1 MYQLLRKDILT
12 QRKTAFIAPL
22 FLIFYFLTLG
32 KDVPQLGGYLYC
44 LAIGFIAYFMAL
56 LSNFNTNEGA
66 DTEQRLLL
74 SMPASRRN
82 IIAAKFLMIAVW
94 WVIAYLLSMLFTW
107 VAGMLQ
113 AIGNVSLLSVP
124 IAFVS
129 LCVTFMLTSFFY
141 PFMYQFGYRVASLIG
156 IAIFF
161 AIPSSLGFL
170 IRSDFDVQSFQFLT
184 NNPMLALGVGTVIV
198 VTVSFCFSL
207 FIVTKKDY

>member
-1 MYQLLRKDILT
+1 MYQLIRKDILT

-22 FLIFYFLTLG
+22 FLILYFLTLG
-32 KDVPQLGGYLYC
+32 KDVPQLGGYIYC
-44 LAIGFIAYFMAL
+44 LGIGFIAYFMAM

-94 WVIAYLLSMLFTW
+94 WGIAYLLSVLFTW
-107 VAGMLQ
+107 VSGMFHL
-113 AIGNVSLLSVP
+113 IGTVNLLSAP

-129 LCVTFMLTSFFY
+129 LCVTFMLASFFY

-156 IAIFF
+156 IAVFF
-161 AIPSSLGFL
+161 ALPSSLGFL
-170 IRSDFDVQSFQFLT
+170 IQSDFNLEKIQFLT
-184 NNPMLALGVGTVIV
+184 AHPLSSLSIGTLFV
-198 VTVSFCFSL
+198 VTISFCFSL
-207 FIVTKKDY
+207 SIVKKKNY